1 MKLNESVVYQ
11 RWLNSFGFMFLFE
24 RYHLLAAEWV
34 DSASFWSLSKSLE
47 EDLAFCCILKTIWKG
62 ERLWGW
68 FRDGL
73 GGRDACHL
81 FLFSSQMAGYRKPL
95 WQWTLEF
102 TKSKCDKGV
111 YKFID
116 CILSLYKQWI
126 KIFQNSCV
134 LEEVLHID
142 SACCECCYLFWGVP
156 DIM

>member
-1 MKLNESVVYQ
+1 MNLLYTSGGLIALVLCFYLKDITC
-11 RWLNSFGFMFLFE
+11 WLQSGWIQLPSGAWAN
-24 RYHLLAAEWV
+24 HLREILLSAA
-34 DSASFWSLSKSLE
+34 
-47 EDLAFCCILKTIWKG
+47 ILKTIWKG

-142 SACCECCYLFWGVP
+142 SACCECCYLFWDVP